1 MATGER
7 AVTVGGPPLD
17 RRLESAAELAL
28 RIAAGDLGARLPV
41 SERGDAM
48 DAVVVALNMLAEELA
63 NERAIRR
70 RAEERLQDEVVA
82 YETAP
87 ALFCSL
93 DGESLVVENC
103 NQTLAHAIGAS
114 KSEIIGRSVI
124 RLFSADCRD
133 SIERWLRSL
142 AIGESSDGGEAY
154 LSRAAGGQL
163 IVSSGASRVESS
175 DGRQRLRVVLRDVTA
190 ERRLEAQLAQAQK
203 LEAIGRLSGGVAH
216 DFNNILSVVTGAT
229 ALLADLLAEHSL
241 ESEDVTLIEEAAARG
256 AALTRDLLAFSR
268 RRVDEPVSTDV
279 RSVLSE
285 ARRMIGRLVGED
297 IVILSQTPPEPLFA
311 RIDPSQLSQVLIN
324 LAINARDAMPGGGH
338 LSMALSE
345 LVVTGSDPELCELSP
360 GPYVQLSVTDTGTGM
375 TDEVRSRAFEPFF
388 TTKGIGKGSGLGL
401 SVCYGIV
408 RQAEGRIVLR
418 SEVGLGTRV
427 EIYLPRLS
435 VEVPAGARPS
445 ARAPAGGRETVL
457 VVEDDHAVCMVTRR
471 VLEGAGYHVLAA
483 HDGLEALG
491 VAERVRSPLDLLVS
505 DITMPGKGGLELGA
519 ELRQRQPGLPVLYLS
534 GYTEHLGFAEK
545 ALDESTDFLGKPFT
559 ASSLLGRVRRLLDR
573 SPGRD
578 LEPGRAASAL

>member
-1 MATGER
+1 
-7 AVTVGGPPLD
+7 VTAGGPALD

-28 RIAAGDLGARLPV
+28 RIASGDLAARLPV

-48 DAVVVALNMLAEELA
+48 DAVVVALNGLAEELA
-63 NERAIRR
+63 SERANRR
-70 RAEERLQDEVVA
+70 RAEELLLDEVVA

-93 DGESLVVENC
+93 DGASLVVENC
-103 NQTLAHAIGAS
+103 NQTLANAIGVPKAD
-114 KSEIIGRSVI
+114 ILGRSI
-124 RLFSADCRD
+124 ASLFSADCRD

-154 LSRAAGGQL
+154 LSRSTGGQL
-163 IVSSGASRVESS
+163 IASLGASRIESS

-216 DFNNILSVVTGAT
+216 DFNNILSVVTGAA
-229 ALLADLLAEHSL
+229 ALLADLLAEHSI
-241 ESEDVTLIEEAAARG
+241 ESEDVALIQEAAARG

-279 RSVLSE
+279 GNVVNE
-285 ARRMIGRLVGED
+285 ARRMIARLVGED
-297 IVILSQTPPEPLFA
+297 IVILCQTPPEPLFVLV
-311 RIDPSQLSQVLIN
+311 DPSQLSQVLIN
-324 LAINARDAMPGGGH
+324 LAINARDAMPDGGH
-338 LSMALSE
+338 LSMTVSE
-345 LVVTGSDPELCELSP
+345 LVVTGDDPDLCELSP
-360 GPYVQLSVTDTGTGM
+360 GPYVQLGVTDTGTGM

-388 TTKGIGKGSGLGL
+388 TTKAVGKGSGLGL

-418 SEVGLGTRV
+418 SELGLGTRV
-427 EIYLPRLS
+427 EIYLPRLAS
-435 VEVPAGARPS
+435 GSSPR
-445 ARAPAGGRETVL
+445 ARASTAAPSGGRETVL

-483 HDGLEALG
+483 HDGVEALT
-491 VAERVRSPLDLLVS
+491 VAERMRSPLDLLVS

-519 ELRQRQPGLPVLYLS
+519 ELRRRQPTLPVLYLS
-534 GYTEHLGFAEK
+534 GYTEHLGLTDR

-559 ASSLLGRVRRLLDR
+559 ASALLGRVRRLLDR
-573 SPGRD
+573 SPPERD
-578 LEPGRAASAL
+578 IDAGDTAPPP